1 MAGGLEP
8 PCPRDAGKL
17 LNWRT
22 GCELQLHCLS
32 PSLSTL
38 QLKFCVVALLCSARI
53 PQIMAQR
60 SESVLAAPTEKF
72 RMIEETRHDIPANH
86 PIRTL
91 FHQLTERG
99 MGQLNLHDPDTIQYI
114 TNLLTEFVQIEN
126 MYLIK
131 DASGGRVQYLFD
143 MLTQAGNEMS
153 PSQRCEYYKHL
164 GDLTLFN
171 LGLFPES
178 LTYGRRTVSPDY
190 YAEAGR
196 RSYTIVAEMDSSR
209 RNTIVY
215 RKLSE
220 QFEQCVYGLNW
231 VKVYINDPFYQYMF
245 REFDIT

>member
-1 MAGGLEP
+1 
-8 PCPRDAGKL
+8 
-17 LNWRT
+17 
-22 GCELQLHCLS
+22 
-32 PSLSTL
+32 
-38 QLKFCVVALLCSARI
+38 
-53 PQIMAQR
+53 
-60 SESVLAAPTEKF
+60 
-72 RMIEETRHDIPANH
+72 MIEKTRHEIPADH
-86 PIRTL
+86 PIRT
-91 FHQLTERG
+91 FFRQLTERG

-126 MYLIK
+126 QYRFK
-131 DASGGRVQYLFD
+131 DESGRRVEYLFE
-143 MLTQAGNEMS
+143 MLTECSREMS
-153 PSQRCEYYKHL
+153 PTVRRDCYKHL

-178 LTYGRRTVSPDY
+178 LTHGHRTVSPDY